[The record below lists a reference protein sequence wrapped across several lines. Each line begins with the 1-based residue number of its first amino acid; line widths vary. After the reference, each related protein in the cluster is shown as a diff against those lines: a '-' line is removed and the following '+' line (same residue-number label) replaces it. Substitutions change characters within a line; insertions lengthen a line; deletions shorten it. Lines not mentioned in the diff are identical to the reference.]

1 MFYFPSTHRSHLT
14 FNLANLEMT
23 IKTLKKGYFQNINWV
38 QSRSDKS
45 TLNLTQM
52 TILYKTWAAA
62 MTWSSIWDEFLQ
74 MKIVA
79 LNVETC
85 STLASAGIWWQDTGG
100 IFKDQ
105 QEHRLKFS

>member
-23 IKTLKKGYFQNINWV
+23 IKTLRKGYFQTINWV

-52 TILYKTWAAA
+52 TIYIKHEQLQWHGAVYG
-62 MTWSSIWDEFLQ
+62 DEFLQ
-74 MKIVA
+74 MKTTA
-79 LNVETC
+79 LSVEAC
-85 STLASAGIWWQDTGG
+85 GTLASAGIWWQEARG

-105 QEHRLKFS
+105 QEQR